1 MRKQQGKIKSPSEAT
16 RHRRKLKI
24 RKTVNGTAERPR
36 ICTNK
41 TNKHIF
47 VQVIDDASG
56 KTMFSVQTFGKHA
69 VQGASG
75 NVEGGKLVGAK
86 VAELLKEK
94 KIENAV
100 YDRNGFRYTGV
111 IASVASSIRENGI
124 QV

>member
-1 MRKQQGKIKSPSEAT
+1 MRKKQEKIKNPSEAN
-16 RHRRKLKI
+16 RQRRKLRI
-24 RKTVNGTAERPR
+24 RKTVIGTSQRPR

-47 VQVIDDASG
+47 VQVIDDAAN
-56 KTMFSVQTFGKHA
+56 KTLFSVQTFGKNA

-75 NVEGGKLVGAK
+75 NIEGGKLVGAR

-100 YDRNGFRYTGV
+100 YDRNGFRYAGV
-111 IASVASSIRENGI
+111 VASVASSIRENGI